1 MSEKTFASA
10 FLMVIF
16 LAALTAFGPLRKTWS
31 MLIRYSQNT
40 CSTFGFSSFIIG
52 MSFTSNLSKASAHL
66 SPKHPL
72 ARVFQACIGSR
83 PEFSP
88 FSAGKG
94 VHHVTRGTAGLIQ
107 ISPAARYISL
117 NSAPH

>member
-40 CSTFGFSSFIIG
+40 CSTFGFSSFIMTLPEIG
-52 MSFTSNLSKASAHL
+52 
-66 SPKHPL
+66 
-72 ARVFQACIGSR
+72 
-83 PEFSP
+83 
-88 FSAGKG
+88 
-94 VHHVTRGTAGLIQ
+94 
-107 ISPAARYISL
+107 
-117 NSAPH
+117 